1 MWNLRLACFP
11 ERERERENARD
22 EDLRNGLRKKPY
34 DRDVDR
40 TRGVKLLYFS
50 NQRRR
55 ERNERMIPSHFFKR
69 SSVNGS
75 KPCFRYR

>member
-1 MWNLRLACFP
+1 MEFKTGVFP
-11 ERERERENARD
+11 RERERENARD

-34 DRDVDR
+34 DRD
-40 TRGVKLLYFS
+40 VKLLYFS